1 MLRSAAGVVVDQ
13 AQLSDPGRDPEKQLN
28 EDAVLALEAP
38 FGVALAVCDGMG
50 GHAMGERASHAAVE
64 RISEVLKSES
74 NEPLTQKLEVAL
86 ERAHGDVYAI
96 GGELPID
103 QRPGSTA
110 VVLALAGREA
120 FVCHV
125 GDSRAYRVRGQRAER
140 LTRDHSVVE
149 ALLAAGAINAEQAEA
164 HPDANRITRALG
176 IAPEIEPEL
185 GPPLLVEVGDTFLLC
200 SDGLSDLVTD
210 AEIGEGVANAATP
223 ELACERLVA
232 LANARGGH
240 DNITLSVARV
250 LTLGPDR
257 RRETMGMPPDAARAE
272 RVAATV
278 VMDAEHRATQAF
290 PSDRPRDTSP
300 TLVDPTV
307 VDAGTGRGAHGV
319 GPSAHAAAAHV
330 TGRPHPSAVSS
341 SGTTLLSGGRPSI
354 PTQKLAHGRVLFWVA
369 AIMCGTIVLAIGMWW
384 LVR

>member
-13 AQLSDPGRDPEKQLN
+13 AQRSDPGRDPEKQLN
-28 EDAVLALEAP
+28 EDSVLAVETP

-50 GHAMGERASHAAVE
+50 GHASGERASRAAID
-64 RISEVLKSES
+64 RISEVLRSETP
-74 NEPLTQKLEVAL
+74 EPLPQKLEIAL

-110 VVLALAGREA
+110 VVLAISGREA
-120 FVCHV
+120 LVVHV
-125 GDSRAYRVRGQRAER
+125 GDSRAYRIRGQKAER

-200 SDGLSDLVTD
+200 SDGLSDLVSD

-223 ELACERLVA
+223 ELACERLVL
-232 LANARGGH
+232 LANSRGGH
-240 DNITLSVARV
+240 DNITVSIARV
-250 LTLGPDR
+250 LTLGPER
-257 RRETMGMPPDAARAE
+257 RRETLEMPPEGARNE
-272 RVAATV
+272 RIAATV
-278 VMDAEHRATQAF
+278 VMDLDARAGSPR

-307 VDAGTGRGAHGV
+307 VDSAVARSAPGSPGAAGASP
-319 GPSAHAAAAHV
+319 PS
-330 TGRPHPSAVSS
+330 TVSS
-341 SGTTLLSGGRPSI
+341 SGTTLFSDARPSI
-354 PTQKLAHGRVLFWVA
+354 PAQTFIQGRLLFWVA
-369 AIMCGTIVLAIGMWW
+369 AIVCGMIVLAIGFWW
-384 LVR
+384 LLR